1 MRQISIVLTAA
12 VITATVAVAGVLA
25 VLNLNH
31 FGHVPV

>member
-1 MRQISIVLTAA
+1 MRQISIVLATA
-12 VITATVAVAGVLA
+12 VITATVAVAGALA